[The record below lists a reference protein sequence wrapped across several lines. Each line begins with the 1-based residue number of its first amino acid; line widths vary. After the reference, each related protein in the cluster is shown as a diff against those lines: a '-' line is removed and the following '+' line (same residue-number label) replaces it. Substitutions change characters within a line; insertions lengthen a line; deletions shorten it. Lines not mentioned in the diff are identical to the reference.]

1 MPFNKTQ
8 NMLCIVSPE
17 KRPGFNLA
25 AEEYFF
31 KNHNEDIF
39 LLYINTPSVIVGKHQ
54 NALAEINPQYV
65 RDNNIAVVRRLSGG
79 GAVYHDEGNL
89 NFSFHQTVDD
99 PAKVSFK
106 IFNEPIVKVLRKLGV
121 PAEISKRND
130 IFVNGLKISGHA
142 EHVFRK
148 RVLSHGT
155 LLFNANKEQ
164 LSKAIKNTSGT
175 FNGKAIQSVRSK
187 IGNIID
193 FMEVPITIEALIEE
207 IVSHMLLEVNN
218 AKMYTLS
225 ADDIRKIEQLET
237 EKYATWE
244 WNFGY
249 SPKYRFTK
257 QVNETGISVN
267 VEKGVITEMEITG
280 PFFNDDEKNTVVET
294 LQNTFHHYEQIKT
307 LLEGSALTENKQKY
321 LLEGMF

>member
-1 MPFNKTQ
+1 MSI
-8 NMLCIVSPE
+8 MLCIISPE
-17 KRPGFNLA
+17 KRPAFNLA

-31 KNHNEDIF
+31 KSFDEDIF

-89 NFSFHQTVDD
+89 NFSFHQTVED

-106 IFNEPIVKVLRKLGV
+106 IFNGPIVKVLLKLGV
-121 PAEISKRND
+121 PAKISKRND
-130 IFVNGLKISGHA
+130 IIVNGLKISGHA

-155 LLFNANKEQ
+155 LLFNANKEK

-187 IGNIID
+187 IGNISD
-193 FMEVPITIEALIEE
+193 FTGASVTIESLTNE
-207 IVSHMLLEVNN
+207 IVKHILSEVNG
-218 AKMYTLS
+218 AKMYTFTS
-225 ADDIRKIEQLET
+225 DDIKQIEQLEA

-249 SPKYRFTK
+249 SPKYLFTK
-257 QVNETGISVN
+257 QLNETGISVY

-280 PFFNDDEKNTVVET
+280 PSFNDEEKDTVVET
-294 LQNTFHHYEQIKT
+294 LQNTFHNYEQIKT
-307 LLEGSALTENKQKY
+307 LLEVSVLAKEKQEQI
-321 LLEGMF
+321 LECLF

>member
-1 MPFNKTQ
+1 
-8 NMLCIVSPE
+8 MLCIISPE

-31 KNHNEDIF
+31 KNYNEDIF

-65 RDNNIAVVRRLSGG
+65 RDNNIAVIRRLSGG

-89 NFSFHQTVDD
+89 NFSFHQSVKD

-106 IFNEPIVKVLRKLGV
+106 IFNEPIVKVLQKLGV

-130 IFVNGLKISGHA
+130 ILVNGLKISGHA

-155 LLFNANKEQ
+155 LLFNAQKEQ
-164 LSKAIKNTSGT
+164 LSKAIKNTSGA

-187 IGNIID
+187 IGNIVD
-193 FMEVPITIEALIEE
+193 FMETPITIESLIDE
-207 IVSHMLLEVNN
+207 IVNHMLFVVDHARLYKFKPN
-218 AKMYTLS
+218 
-225 ADDIRKIEQLET
+225 DIKQIEQLET

-249 SPKYRFTK
+249 SPKYRFSK
-257 QVNETGISVN
+257 EVGGASVSVY
-267 VEKGVITEMEITG
+267 VEKGVIKELEIAG
-280 PFFNDDEKNTVVET
+280 SSFNEEEKKVVIKT
-294 LQNTFHHYEQIKT
+294 LQNKFHHYKQLKV
-307 LLEGSALTENKQKY
+307 LLQGSALSKEKQEQILKC
-321 LLEGMF
+321 LF

>member
-1 MPFNKTQ
+1 
-8 NMLCIVSPE
+8 MLCIISPE
-17 KRPGFNLA
+17 NRPGFNLA

-31 KNHNEDIF
+31 KNFAEDIF

-65 RDNNIAVVRRLSGG
+65 RENNIAVIRRLSGG

-106 IFNEPIVKVLRKLGV
+106 IFNEPVVKVLRKLGA

-130 IFVNGLKISGHA
+130 IFVDGLKISGHA
-142 EHVFRK
+142 EHVFRN

-155 LLFNANKEQ
+155 LLFNADKEK

-187 IGNIID
+187 IGNISD
-193 FMEVPITIEALIEE
+193 FTGTSITIERLADE
-207 IVSHMLLEVNN
+207 ILKQILSEVDG
-218 AKMYTLS
+218 AKTYTLTS
-225 ADDIRKIEQLET
+225 DDVRNIEQLET

-257 QVNETGISVN
+257 QVDETGISVS
-267 VEKGVITEMEITG
+267 VEKGVMTEIEITG
-280 PFFNDDEKNTVVET
+280 SFFNDDEKNAVIEA
-294 LQNTFHHYEQIKT
+294 LKNSFHHYGQIKALLDVPVLAKDKQDQ
-307 LLEGSALTENKQKY
+307 LLECL
-321 LLEGMF
+321 F

>member
-1 MPFNKTQ
+1 
-8 NMLCIVSPE
+8 MLCIISPE

-31 KNHNEDIF
+31 KNYDEDIF

-54 NALAEINPQYV
+54 NALAEISPQYV
-65 RDNNIAVVRRLSGG
+65 RENNIAVIRRLSGG

-89 NFSFHQTVDD
+89 NFSFHQTVND

-106 IFNEPIVKVLRKLGV
+106 IFNKPIVTVLQNMGV

-148 RVLSHGT
+148 RILSHGT
-155 LLFNANKEQ
+155 LLFNARKEK

-193 FMEVPITIEALIEE
+193 FMDSPISIETLTER
-207 IVSHMLLEVNN
+207 IVNHMLAAVND
-218 AKMYTLS
+218 AEMYTLNA
-225 ADDIRKIEQLET
+225 ADIKRIEQLES

-249 SPKYRFTK
+249 SPKYRFSK
-257 QVNETGISVN
+257 QVDETGISVN
-267 VEKGVITEMEITG
+267 VEKGVIKEIEITG
-280 PFFNDDEKNTVVET
+280 SFFNDEEKRFVIEAF
-294 LQNTFHHYEQIKT
+294 QNTCHNYEHVKT
-307 LLEGSALTENKQKY
+307 TLEKSDLSKNKQKNI
-321 LLEGMF
+321 LEGMF